1 MKRDC
6 RRASQKC
13 KQCLCHNV
21 GKRGFLPLRAGTT
34 LLPLEKVHGD
44 LAGPFLM
51 SEGCKYILV
60 LVDAATRFCW
70 LRAMSEI
77 TAAGVARE
85 MLHVFSEF
93 GWPSA
98 LVTDGG
104 SNMSKA
110 AVANILAL
118 IGAEARVTIPGAHE
132 QNSAVERTI
141 REVRQAI
148 KKKCDK
154 HPKEWKSFLPVI
166 QMEINEKVSKR
177 TKSSP
182 FSLMFAR
189 RRGVFPGDSKENQ
202 EVLERRN
209 ANMLEIVYPEVA
221 ATAKRNSKRACKE
234 ANSRR
239 TLTDNVF
246 KPGDLVMH
254 KQITRLKSQMRYN
267 GLF

>member
-1 MKRDC
+1 
-6 RRASQKC
+6 
-13 KQCLCHNV
+13 
-21 GKRGFLPLRAGTT
+21 
-34 LLPLEKVHGD
+34 
-44 LAGPFLM
+44 
-51 SEGCKYILV
+51 
-60 LVDAATRFCW
+60 
-70 LRAMSEI
+70 MSEI

-93 GWPSA
+93 GWPST

-118 IGAEARVTIPGAHE
+118 VGAEARVTIPGAHE

-166 QMEINEKVSKR
+166 QMEINERVSKR
-177 TKSSP
+177 MKSSP

-189 RRGVFPGDSKENQ
+189 RRGVFLGDGKENQ

-209 ANMLEIVYPEVA
+209 ADMLEIVYPEVA
-221 ATAKRNSKRACKE
+221 ATAKRNSKRVCEE

-246 KPGDLVMH
+246 RPGDLVMH
-254 KQITRLKSQMRYN
+254 EQITRSKSQMRYN
-267 GLF
+267 GPFQVRSFDPTVRAYVLENLDSTNIRGGATPHDRLKSF

>member
-1 MKRDC
+1 
-6 RRASQKC
+6 
-13 KQCLCHNV
+13 
-21 GKRGFLPLRAGTT
+21 
-34 LLPLEKVHGD
+34 
-44 LAGPFLM
+44 
-51 SEGCKYILV
+51 
-60 LVDAATRFCW
+60 
-70 LRAMSEI
+70 
-77 TAAGVARE
+77 

-93 GWPSA
+93 GWPST

-118 IGAEARVTIPGAHE
+118 VGAEARVTIPGAHE

-141 REVRQAI
+141 QEVRQAI

-166 QMEINEKVSKR
+166 QMEINERVSKR

-209 ANMLEIVYPEVA
+209 ADMLEIVYPEVA
-221 ATAKRNSKRACKE
+221 ATAKRNSKRVCEE

-246 KPGDLVMH
+246 RPGDLVMH
-254 KQITRLKSQMRYN
+254 EQITRSKSQMRYN
-267 GLF
+267 GPFQVRSFDLTVRAYVLENLDSTNIRGGATPHDRLKSF